1 MIADNPNSP
10 ENLLG
15 PWLIMM
21 DDFMFSHIVED
32 RELTPPRYA
41 IVAHLLD
48 FADQKGKLL
57 EMINWLATDDAKE
70 YFKNASSYSSDIY
83 SDLVSLM
90 SYQDPFDPEDIE
102 SQNEF
107 IEFLREWIL
116 EKTQE
121 LPSYL
126 ELK

>member
-21 DDFMFSHIVED
+21 DDFMFSHFVED

-48 FADQKGKLL
+48 FADQNGKLV

-83 SDLVSLM
+83 SELVWLISL
-90 SYQDPFDPEDIE
+90 QDPWDPEDIE
-102 SQNEF
+102 NQNEF
-107 IEFLREWIL
+107 FGFLRGWIL